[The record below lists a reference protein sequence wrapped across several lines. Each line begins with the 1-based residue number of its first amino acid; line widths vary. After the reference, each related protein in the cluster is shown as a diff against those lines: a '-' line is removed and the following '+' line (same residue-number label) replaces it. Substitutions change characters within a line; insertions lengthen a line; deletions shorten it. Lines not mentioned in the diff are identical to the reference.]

1 MLATF
6 SGVLDGRNTADPALL
21 RIGLNSVI
29 GMNMSIED
37 ELLGI
42 DEALAKLEL
51 GIIDDGVLASHL
63 QTRDDAT
70 FKRLRIEAKMILDQA
85 LGAANSFSLNL
96 HFSPIGVSSLSSV
109 QECRA
114 IIQGAVNHLR
124 RGAMTSVSQSP
135 LSRTPFVDLSR
146 IAALRAAKSQQWDLT
161 RLIRLC
167 EELNIA
173 YANDC
178 FMSVPMILRALLDH
192 VPPLLGKETFED
204 VANQYAGPSS
214 FKKSMQSLQ
223 KSLRN
228 IADAHLHIPIRQKE
242 VLPTGQQIDFHRDL
256 DVLLGEIIRT
266 LK

>member
-1 MLATF
+1 
-6 SGVLDGRNTADPALL
+6 
-21 RIGLNSVI
+21 
-29 GMNMSIED
+29 MNMSIED
-37 ELLGI
+37 ELFGI

-63 QTRDDAT
+63 KTRDDAT

-85 LGAANSFSLNL
+85 LGIANSFSLNL
-96 HFSPIGVSSLSSV
+96 HFSPIGTSSLSSV

-173 YANDC
+173 YVNDC
-178 FMSVPMILRALLDH
+178 FMSVTMILRALLDH
-192 VPPLLGKETFED
+192 VPPLLGKETFEG
-204 VANQYAGPSS
+204 VTNNYAGPNS
-214 FKKSMQSLQ
+214 FKKSMQNLQ
-223 KSLRN
+223 NSLRN

-242 VLPTGQQIDFHRDL
+242 VLPSGQQVDFHRDL

-266 LK
+266 WK